1 MAEKSF
7 LLLQLLLLCVVVLQC
22 THGITD
28 SQDAAALLSLMSQW
42 TNLPPSWGRSDD
54 PCGMN
59 WDGVVCEKSR
69 ITVVKLTSMGIKGTL
84 SADIGQLTGLWSLDL
99 SLNNELGGPLSPNIG
114 NLKQLKTLIL
124 AGCSFSG
131 SIPNEL
137 GNLYQLSFLALTSN
151 KFSGTVPASLGGLSN
166 LYLLDLSDNQLSG
179 SLPIST
185 KKAHGLDQLVN
196 TKHFHFSKN
205 KFSGNIP
212 DVLFSPNMSLIHLLF
227 DGNQF
232 TGEIPSSLGLVQT
245 LQVMRLDKN
254 YLSGSV
260 PANINNLTQV
270 AEFNLANN
278 KLTGPLP
285 DLSGMNILNSVDLS
299 NNTFEPSETP
309 AWFSELSSLTVL
321 AVESCGI
328 YGKVPEKLFS
338 FPQLEQVIL
347 GNNKFNGTLTMGDTI
362 SDQLQIV
369 DFKNNDLSSFTMT
382 SKYNKSLILLGNPVC
397 NIQLSNTA
405 YCRPPQQQPLASYS
419 TNITSCGGLSCEM
432 GQSISP
438 QSCTCAYPYQGLMVF
453 RAPRFRDVTNA
464 TLFQSLENSLWIKL
478 GLSPGSVFL
487 QNPMIDSDA
496 YLELQ
501 VKLFPSDGIYF
512 NRSEIIRI
520 GFYLSNQIYQ
530 PPSMFGTYYFNGTPY
545 PFPANQGGKS
555 SNNKGLIT
563 AMVMACVLLVG
574 LVGAAIYGILQ
585 KKRARIAMKLSRPF
599 TWANNVDDKDCILQL
614 KGARCFSYDELRKIT
629 NNFSEA
635 NAVGSGGYGKVYRA
649 LLPSGQ
655 QVAIKRSQ
663 LGSMQGALEFKTEI
677 EMLSRVH
684 HKNLVGLVGFCFEQ
698 GEQMLVY
705 EFVPNGTLRDS
716 LIGSSDIQLDWKKR
730 LQIALGLARG
740 LLYLHELADPPI
752 IHRDVKSSNILLDA
766 NLNAKVADFGLSRL
780 VLDSAKGHI
789 STQVKGTLGYLDPEY
804 YMSQQLTEKSDVYS
818 FGVVMLE
825 LITARQPIEN
835 GKYIVREVQMK
846 MDKNDEEYYGLREI
860 IDPLILTQIP
870 IGFGRLVELAI
881 RCVEETSARRPTM
894 REVVK
899 EIEEILHYNGPDTN
913 TTSASSSATDFWNA
927 KGAFYHLYDEPLPRK
942 VGKGNAFDYSGRL
955 SFSAKPEPK

>member
-1 MAEKSF
+1 MDMAEKRF
-7 LLLQLLLLCVVVLQC
+7 LLLLMCVMVLQY

-54 PCGMN
+54 PCDLN
-59 WDGVVCEKSR
+59 WDGVVCENSR
-69 ITVVKLTSMGIKGTL
+69 VTVVKLSTMGIQGTL
-84 SADIGQLTGLWSLDL
+84 SGDIGQLTELRSLDL
-99 SLNNELGGPLSPNIG
+99 SFNNELGGSLSPNIG
-114 NLKQLKTLIL
+114 NLRQLTTLIL

-131 SIPNEL
+131 SIPSEL
-137 GNLYQLSFLALTSN
+137 GNLHQLSFLALNSN
-151 KFSGTVPASLGGLSN
+151 KFSGTIPASLGALSN
-166 LYLLDLSDNQLSG
+166 LYWLDIADNQLSG
-179 SLPIST
+179 PLPIST
-185 KKAHGLDQLVN
+185 QKIPGLDQLVN
-196 TKHFHFSKN
+196 TKHFHFNKN
-205 KFSGNIP
+205 KLSGNIP
-212 DVLFSPNMSLIHLLF
+212 DLLFSSNMSLIHLLF

-254 YLSGSV
+254 DLSGPV
-260 PANINNLTQV
+260 PANINNLTQIT
-270 AEFNLANN
+270 EFNLAKN

-285 DLSGMNILNSVDLS
+285 DLSGMNFLNYLDLS
-299 NNTFEPSETP
+299 NNSFEPSETP
-309 AWFSELSSLTVL
+309 AWFSELSSLTALVI
-321 AVESCGI
+321 ESCGI
-328 YGKVPEKLFS
+328 YGMVPEKLFS

-347 GNNKFNGTLTMGDTI
+347 GNNKFNGTLTMGDVI
-362 SDQLQIV
+362 SEQLQVV
-369 DFKNNDLSSFTMT
+369 DFKNNDLSSFTVT
-382 SKYNKSLILLGNPVC
+382 SKYNKSLILIGNPVC
-397 NIQLSNTA
+397 DTQLSNTV
-405 YCRPPQQQPLASYS
+405 YCRPPQQRPLASYS
-419 TNITSCGGLSCEM
+419 TSITHCGGLSCEL
-432 GQSISP
+432 GQNFNP

-464 TLFQSLENSLWIKL
+464 TLFQSLESSLWIKL

-487 QNPMIDSDA
+487 QNPMFDDDA

-520 GFYLSNQIYQ
+520 GFDLSNQTYK
-530 PPSMFGTYYFNGTPY
+530 PPSIFGPYYFIATPY
-545 PFPANQGGKS
+545 PFPDQGGKS
-555 SNNKGLIT
+555 SMSTALII
-563 AMVMACVLLVG
+563 AIAVACVLLFTG
-574 LVGAAIYGILQ
+574 LVGVGIYGILQ
-585 KKRARIAMKLSRPF
+585 KKRARRAMELSRPF
-599 TWANNVDDKDCILQL
+599 TSWANNIKDSDCAPQL
-614 KGARCFSYDELRKIT
+614 KGARWFSYDELRKRT

-635 NAVGSGGYGKVYRA
+635 NAIGSGGYGKVYKA
-649 LLPSGQ
+649 MLPSGQ
-655 QVAIKRSQ
+655 LVAVKRAQ
-663 LGSMQGALEFKTEI
+663 LGSMQG
-677 EMLSRVH
+677 
-684 HKNLVGLVGFCFEQ
+684 